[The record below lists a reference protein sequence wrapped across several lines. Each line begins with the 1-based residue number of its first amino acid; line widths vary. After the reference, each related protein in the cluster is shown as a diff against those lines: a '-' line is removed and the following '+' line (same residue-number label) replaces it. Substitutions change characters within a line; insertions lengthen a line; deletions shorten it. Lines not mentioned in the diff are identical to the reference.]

1 MKAIAIDD
9 EPLALE
15 IIKAHAGKVPFLELT
30 ATFSNAIAALTWM
43 QSHSIDLIFLD
54 IKMPDVSGLEF
65 YNSLPHKPLVIF
77 TTAYAEHAVSGFELD
92 AIDYLLKPFSLTRF
106 MKASNKALELFHA
119 RNNKQAQLLDYCFIK
134 SGNEQIKIMLN
145 DILYIE
151 AKGNYVTYV
160 LENKKV
166 LSRATF
172 SETQLTLPAKQFIR
186 VHRSFL
192 VNVKKIDKAD
202 KTQLTIG
209 NHTLPVSDGY
219 SKEFLD
225 ALSSSHLAC

>member
-43 QSHSIDLIFLD
+43 QSNSIDLIFLD

-106 MKASNKALELFHA
+106 MKACNKALELFNA
-119 RNNKQAQLLDYCFIK
+119 RNNRQPQTSDYCFVK
-134 SGNEQIKIMLN
+134 SGNEQIKIMMN
-145 DILYIE
+145 EILYIE
-151 AKGNYVTYV
+151 ATGNYVTYV
-160 LENKKV
+160 LNNKKV

-172 SETQLTLPAKQFIR
+172 SETQISLPSKQFIR
-186 VHRSFL
+186 IHRSFL
-192 VNVKKIDKAD
+192 VNIKKIDKAD
-202 KTQLTIG
+202 KTQVTIG
-209 NHTLPVSDGY
+209 NQTLPVSDAY
-219 SKEFLD
+219 SKELTD
-225 ALSSSHLAC
+225 ALGVM